1 MKAIKELFKMM
12 ENEDEKDKIVEK
24 IRDEERTE
32 DVEKISNL
40 DDKIKVYAK
49 WKELRSEIV
58 KLENEDLKGFMEVL
72 KATIDFQ
79 GITFKFGDFMDN
91 NDFESAKNMVGE
103 MQTAR
108 NNLAKVTV
116 EFLKI

>member
-1 MKAIKELFKMM
+1 MEKLKEFLEMM
-12 ENEDEKDKIVEK
+12 ESERKRTKITEKWSDG
-24 IRDEERTE
+24 ERTE
-32 DVEKISNL
+32 DVEKMSNL
-40 DDKIKVYAK
+40 DGKIKVYAK
-49 WKELRSEIV
+49 WKELRNEIV
-58 KLENEDLKGFMEVL
+58 KLDNEDIKGFMEIL
-72 KATIDFQ
+72 KAAIDFQ

>member
-1 MKAIKELFKMM
+1 MEKLKDFFKMM
-12 ENEDEKDKIVEK
+12 ENEEEKDKIVEK

-32 DVEKISNL
+32 DVEKMSNL
-40 DDKIKVYAK
+40 DGKIKVYAK
-49 WKELRSEIV
+49 WKELKNEIV
-58 KLENEDLKGFMEVL
+58 KLDNEDIKGFMEIL
-72 KATIDFQ
+72 KAAIDFQ

>member
-1 MKAIKELFKMM
+1 MEKLKEFLEMM
-12 ENEDEKDKIVEK
+12 ESERKRTKITEKLSDG
-24 IRDEERTE
+24 ERTE

-40 DDKIKVYAK
+40 DGKIKVYAK
-49 WKELRSEIV
+49 WKELRNEIV
-58 KLENEDLKGFMEVL
+58 KLDNEDIKGFMEIL
-72 KATIDFQ
+72 KAAIDFQ